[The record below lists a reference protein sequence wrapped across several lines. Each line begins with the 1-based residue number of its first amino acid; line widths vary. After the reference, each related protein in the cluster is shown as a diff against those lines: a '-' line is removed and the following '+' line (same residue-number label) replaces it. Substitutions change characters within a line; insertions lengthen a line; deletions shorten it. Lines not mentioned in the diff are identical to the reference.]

1 MIEWRLSIGEHSTL
15 QYGSTLKETIDQ
27 TIGTIPNN
35 TKNQQS
41 GIWTQDS
48 LYLEVHPS
56 YCQWVIPNI
65 LC

>member
-1 MIEWRLSIGEHSTL
+1 MIEWRLSIGGHSTL

-41 GIWTQDS
+41 GI
-48 LYLEVHPS
+48 
-56 YCQWVIPNI
+56 
-65 LC
+65 